1 MEQWLS
7 LYDLYLIPLKGGGKT
22 MKARLTSL
30 ALVLALLGALL
41 MLPGSA
47 VAQTTVTNQVSE
59 IPMTGTV
66 QGGGTFT
73 GLLDIRR
80 FVVQNGELV
89 ALGSLSGELT
99 NIVGGTREVRNM
111 NVAIPVTSLQFDP
124 PPGSCEILH
133 LDLGPLHL
141 RLLGLHVDLDEV
153 ILDITAVPSE
163 GLLGQLLCAIAGLL
177 NNGGPLQQ
185 IANLLNQIL
194 GILQGLGL

>member
-1 MEQWLS
+1 
-7 LYDLYLIPLKGGGKT
+7 
-22 MKARLTSL
+22 MKARLTSFAL
-30 ALVLALLGALL
+30 ALALLGAFL

-80 FVVQNGELV
+80 FAVQNGELV
-89 ALGSLSGELT
+89 ALASLSGELT

-111 NVAIPVTSLQFDP
+111 NVALPVTSLQFD

-153 ILDITAVPSE
+153 ILDLTAVPSE
-163 GLLGQLLCAIAGLL
+163 GLLGQLLCAIANLL
-177 NNGGPLQQ
+177 NTGGPLQQ